1 MADINKALAIKKYI
15 DPKNK
20 MPTYF
25 YQWLNIIDRKKAEL
39 LPLTQGQGI
48 DHFIKLEKNNSGREK
63 EVP

>member
-1 MADINKALAIKKYI
+1 M

-25 YQWLNIIDRKKAEL
+25 HQWFNIIDRKKAEL
-39 LPLTQGQGI
+39 LPPTQGQGVNY
-48 DHFIKLEKNNSGREK
+48 FIKLEKDNSGRER